1 MLRALHQAAAVAFY
15 ALGSSFF
22 LAALLLRN
30 TVGGGWPAWWIQVA
44 DLPLALSAILYAGLS
59 LYESV
64 RPAEKHSR
72 ALAVGITVPLVTFFL
87 LIVTLNFWP
96 T

>member
-1 MLRALHQAAAVAFY
+1 MLQTLRQASAVAFY
-15 ALGSSFF
+15 VLGSSFF

-30 TVGGGWPAWWIQVA
+30 AAGGGWPLWWIQIA
-44 DLPLALSAILYAGLS
+44 DLPLALSALLYAGLS

-72 ALAVGITVPLVTFFL
+72 ALAVGITVPLITFFL
-87 LIVTLNFWP
+87 LIATLNFWP